1 MAAFLRAPEAARQAA
16 WQELAAARA
25 ELEAHHQQQQAKRQR
40 IEGEGGGAGA
50 APCTL
55 KKDTDWSEN
64 GEIIVKEQV
73 QSEYWHLKH

>member
-16 WQELAAARA
+16 WLAAARA
-25 ELEAHHQQQQAKRQR
+25 ELEAHHHQQQAKRQR

-55 KKDTDWSEN
+55 RKDTDWSEN

-73 QSEYWHLKH
+73 